1 MASLSKKVS
10 TANSTAGSAINTAMS
25 IELRYDRGELTLPLP
40 EDRVTVL
47 RQNILPV
54 LADARAA
61 MTEAYANPIGSPPLA
76 EIAKGRQSAVI
87 SICDVTRPVPNEA
100 ILVPMIE
107 ILVAAGIP
115 RDKITILV
123 ATGLHRP
130 NLGAELEEMIGAT
143 LAGSIRVVNHD
154 ARDDASMVD
163 LGEVSFMGNRSARI
177 RINEEW
183 LKADLKIATGLVEPH
198 FMAGYS
204 GGRKLVCPGIASA
217 STIFQF
223 HSPPMIGDPGA
234 RAGNLVDNPVH
245 ALSLAVACHVG
256 VDFIVNVTLSETR
269 DLTGVFAGDLNAA
282 HAAAIANVDKQ
293 TKVPVQPAP
302 IVVTSCAGYPLDTTL
317 YQMVK
322 GLVCA
327 LPAIEPGG
335 TMILVAGLS
344 QGLGG
349 EEFSRMCHDF
359 GSPEKFMN
367 LIEGAFRKD
376 GTVFIDQWQLQKLCE
391 TLAKCRVTIVTDGV
405 DAATLAEC
413 SMDHAPTLQAALET
427 AFTRHGADARVIAIP
442 EGPYVTP
449 VSL

>member
-1 MASLSKKVS
+1 
-10 TANSTAGSAINTAMS
+10 
-25 IELRYDRGELTLPLP
+25 
-40 EDRVTVL
+40 
-47 RQNILPV
+47 
-54 LADARAA
+54 
-61 MTEAYANPIGSPPLA
+61 
-76 EIAKGRQSAVI
+76 
-87 SICDVTRPVPNEA
+87 
-100 ILVPMIE
+100 
-107 ILVAAGIP
+107 
-115 RDKITILV
+115 
-123 ATGLHRP
+123 
-130 NLGAELEEMIGAT
+130 MIGPE
-143 LAGSIRVVNHD
+143 LAGAVRVVNHD
-154 ARDDASMVD
+154 ARDDASMAD
-163 LGEVSFMGNRSARI
+163 LGEVPFGEGRSARI
-177 RINEEW
+177 KINREW
-183 LKADLKIATGLVEPH
+183 LQHDLKIATGLVEPH

-223 HSPPMIGDPGA
+223 HSPPMIGDPNA
-234 RAGNLVDNPVH
+234 RAGNLQNNPVH

-327 LPAIEPGG
+327 LPAIEKDG

-344 QGLGG
+344 QGLGS
-349 EEFSRMCHDF
+349 EEFAALCHNF
-359 GSPEKFMN
+359 GSPQTFMN
-367 LIEGAFRKD
+367 LIESAFYKD

-405 DAATLAEC
+405 DAATLAGC
-413 SMDHAPTLQAALET
+413 SMQHAPTLEAALED
-427 AFTRHGADARVIAIP
+427 AFARHGADARVVAIP

-449 VSL
+449 VSA